1 MNDHHHH
8 HENCLALF
16 DKLSEYLDREAD
28 EETCRQIEEHLKD
41 CQPCVV
47 CLETLKRTMA
57 ICKEQKEKPVPA
69 DISRKIRFMLDELR
83 P

>member
-1 MNDHHHH
+1 MTDHHH

-28 EETCRQIEEHLKD
+28 EETCRKIEEHLKI
-41 CQPCVV
+41 CRPCAV
-47 CLETLKRTMA
+47 CLATLKRTMS
-57 ICKEQKEKPVPA
+57 ICKEQQEKPVPV
-69 DISRKIRFMLDELR
+69 DFSRKIRSMLDTLR